1 MVEKKFQD
9 SVYRFTEPVRYF
21 KANDPY
27 YFEVDNIPIKQ
38 LEENCLWLKD
48 QLTKTAALAE
58 DALDSNVKR
67 SDIDELLPYATG
79 TDRVIRVKPGRFSAR
94 VNDLSSKD
102 KLQYLIKALGEE
114 VAEIDEL
121 QFLTDSEGTVGG
133 TDINDSFNAKLQ
145 AALDKFKSIVA
156 NDALGMTGLA
166 ERAFTWPVFD
176 NDTPINDG
184 SGVNS
189 TSDNVLNYGG
199 TNSPEWVKYVPSV
212 VTQALLWFTSPTN
225 LPLIDDK
232 QSFLI
237 SLYDDINGFA
247 KLPQIE
253 SLLIKNWR
261 GVTRFSIVDVPT
273 ELSIEVPSFD
283 SQDFQTIG
291 NGDAATNVAGVQTR
305 IDMVFL
311 YAKPVDSSGVK
322 IVNQGNSIQTITSP
336 ALGLVRGA
344 GIKYSEKEQSL
355 AFKDKLDPVDAFD
368 SEGNAKILASPG
380 DQFNENM
387 GFTATTDSDIAEDVR
402 GSFPSPDDL
411 LNIAP
416 LLSEKLEEDAFELI
430 GQSILPVAYIFVKQ
444 DSENILST
452 DVVDIRPFFRTA
464 ELTYNERAGLAA
476 AVPQLS
482 LANPAVGKAELQKE
496 IYDLNNKLTSEIT
509 QQINDN
515 ITNLTE
521 VGIPELVQFD
531 TPILV
536 YKNPKGNSGLAE
548 SGSGSD
554 TISPLETLYIRDEIV
569 FNEVALG
576 KANLD
581 SVDLS
586 LVESLTFTFMVS
598 KTNTADFADC
608 RWFVY
613 PGSKTSPIIQDA
625 TASNRL
631 AQNLSNAVEGDKN
644 VFGDFRTVLAMANG
658 TSGSKSIYFDQVANT
673 VTLKLN
679 YNQNINIEG
688 ITQDYLSFQHY
699 QRYDNSSFRFAC
711 FLDSYTIKRKVA
723 II

>member
-48 QLTKTAALAE
+48 QLTQTAALAE
-58 DALDSNVKR
+58 DAIDSNVKR

-114 VAEIDEL
+114 IGDIDQL

-133 TDINDSFNAKLQ
+133 TNTTDSFNAKLQ

-225 LPLIDDK
+225 SPLTDNK

-283 SQDFQTIG
+283 SQDFQTM
-291 NGDAATNVAGVQTR
+291 GDGDVATDVPGVQTR

-387 GFTATTDSDIAEDVR
+387 GFTATAGSDIFEDVK

-416 LLSEKLEEDAFELI
+416 LLSEKLEEDALELV

-496 IYDLNNKLTSEIT
+496 IYELNNKITTQIT
-509 QQINDN
+509 QQINDSLG
-515 ITNLTE
+515 TTSQ
-521 VGIPELVQFD
+521 VQIPEFMQLP
-531 TPILV
+531 TPQLI
-536 YKNPKGNSGLAE
+536 YKNPTGT
-548 SGSGSD
+548 GSIGSNQD
-554 TISPLETLYIRDEIV
+554 TLEETLYIRDQIV
-569 FNEVALG
+569 DFELASG
-576 KANLD
+576 KAANETL
-581 SVDLS
+581 VDLS
-586 LVESLTFTFMVS
+586 LVDSVSLSFAAVQTA
-598 KTNTADFADC
+598 TADTTDC

-613 PGSKTSPIIQDA
+613 TGSKSSPLKPNTPGQLADHLINAVVAD
-625 TASNRL
+625 TAS
-631 AQNLSNAVEGDKN
+631 SKS
-644 VFGDFRTVLAMANG
+644 VFGDYRLVLAMANAVT
-658 TSGSKSIYFDQVANT
+658 TSEASYRDQNLNSTTIKMLLNPSIDPFNIGIAN
-673 VTLKLN
+673 
-679 YNQNINIEG
+679 Q
-688 ITQDYLSFQHY
+688 YLSFKHF
-699 QRYDNSSFRFAC
+699 QRVGVGAFRFAC
-711 FLDSYTIKRKVA
+711 FLDGYTIKRT
-723 II
+723 IDLS